1 MHTVS
6 RAEALDYPGPVIRRC
21 GVKFSYD
28 QSPHGI
34 DAVARAAGEN
44 PVEIETEL
52 GIEEKNGY
60 RGEQRQVQKKP
71 SQNLGGKRKKNEETS
86 FSRSITLQAGD
97 LIFTGT
103 PAGVGSMQPGDFIR
117 GGVDGVGQFTM
128 TVGTAPCLRNP
139 SSCIP

>member
-1 MHTVS
+1 MAHFRRQFRDGADEMRAAGFEERNMHTVS

-86 FSRSITLQAGD
+86 FSRSITL
-97 LIFTGT
+97 L
-103 PAGVGSMQPGDFIR
+103 
-117 GGVDGVGQFTM
+117 
-128 TVGTAPCLRNP
+128 
-139 SSCIP
+139 